1 MKLYMVWKNT
11 QKKKEKEIK
20 VGLTQT
26 TGLVQMENLNL
37 GQKKKKDQPIK
48 NGRVST

>member
-37 GQKKKKDQPIK
+37 GQKKKKTNQL
-48 NGRVST
+48 RMVE